1 MARTR
6 MAVAVALGVVV
17 GSAVVL
23 AVGAPA
29 SAGGPSAGASTSA
42 STAATTAT
50 VTATD
55 PVVMAAGDIACEPGS
70 SRKAKCRDDLTAAML
85 GPADYV
91 LTAGDNQYNCGRL
104 ASYQGGYATTWGQY
118 LDKTYPVVGED
129 EYSGSGCS
137 TPGAEGFFTYF
148 ADRAQQGS
156 CTKACRGWY
165 SYDIGSSWHVVAL
178 NTACAE
184 SSIGGCTSTS
194 PQLQWLRQDLAA
206 TSMPCVL
213 AVMHR
218 PYWSNGRTVAKFKP
232 FIDALY
238 AGGADVVL
246 TGNAHL
252 YARYAQQ
259 DPSSRLDPARG
270 LREFIV
276 GMGGKSHSTFQ
287 TPTLPNLQAGSD
299 RTFGVLQLTLHPTS
313 YEWEYLQAYPAS
325 PVFTDTGSTTCH

>member
-6 MAVAVALGVVV
+6 MTV
-17 GSAVVL
+17 AVVL
-23 AVGAPA
+23 GLLVSSGATMASGLPATADGSGARATGAVV
-29 SAGGPSAGASTSA
+29 SS
-42 STAATTAT
+42 ATTAG
-50 VTATD
+50 D

-70 SRKAKCRDDLTAAML
+70 SRKTKCKDDLTAALL

-104 ASYQGGYATTWGQY
+104 ASYQGAYATTWGRY

-137 TPGAEGFFTYF
+137 TAGAEGYFTYF
-148 ADRAQQGS
+148 AGRAQQGT
-156 CTKACRGWY
+156 CTKACPGWY

-178 NTACAE
+178 NTACTE
-184 SSIGGCTSTS
+184 PSIGGCTSSS
-194 PQLQWLRQDLAA
+194 PQLRWLQQDLAA
-206 TSMPCVL
+206 TDKPCIL

-218 PYWSNGRTVAKFKP
+218 PYWSNGKTVAKFKP

-246 TGNAHL
+246 NGNSHL

-259 DPSSRLDPARG
+259 DPSSRVDTTRG
-270 LREFIV
+270 LRAFIV

-287 TPTLPNLQAGSD
+287 TPVLPNLQAGSD
-299 RTFGVLQLTLHPTS
+299 RTFGVLQLTLHSSS
-313 YEWEYLQAYPAS
+313 YDWEYLQAYPSS
-325 PVFTDTGSTTCH
+325 PVFTDTGSTSCH